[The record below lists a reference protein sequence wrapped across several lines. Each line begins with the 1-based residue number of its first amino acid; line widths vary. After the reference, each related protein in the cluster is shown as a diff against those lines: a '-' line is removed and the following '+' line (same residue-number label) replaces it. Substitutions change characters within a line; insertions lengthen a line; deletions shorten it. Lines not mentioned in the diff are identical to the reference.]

1 MLNHSARSLLTLL
14 IPVLQLKGNQEPK
27 AKKSRRSQM
36 VEPKEEASVSPS
48 FRASRLDSSRAEL
61 HVLPAALRQDPEPE
75 MEAVSSSQEIPVSL
89 APPQPEKLSVST
101 QTKKASG
108 SSPRTLHRSTQTSSD
123 GACQNMCHEKYTKV
137 FNDVK
142 EMMKADNKRETERV
156 VREALEKVGPDRL
169 GTPG

>member
-1 MLNHSARSLLTLL
+1 
-14 IPVLQLKGNQEPK
+14 
-27 AKKSRRSQM
+27 
-36 VEPKEEASVSPS
+36 
-48 FRASRLDSSRAEL
+48 
-61 HVLPAALRQDPEPE
+61 
-75 MEAVSSSQEIPVSL
+75 MEAVSSSQEIPVSS

-101 QTKKASG
+101 QTKKANG

-156 VREALEKVGPDRL
+156 VREALEKVLIGIDL
-169 GTPG
+169 LTWCCDEC

>member
-1 MLNHSARSLLTLL
+1 
-14 IPVLQLKGNQEPK
+14 
-27 AKKSRRSQM
+27 
-36 VEPKEEASVSPS
+36 
-48 FRASRLDSSRAEL
+48 
-61 HVLPAALRQDPEPE
+61 
-75 MEAVSSSQEIPVSL
+75 MEAVSSSQEIPVSV
-89 APPQPEKLSVST
+89 APQQPEKLSVST

-156 VREALEKVGPDRL
+156 VREALEKVPVISASPLASLSRRL
-169 GTPG
+169 KRLCSSLSSEQRWRRRNVRRSARRWPALRPRWTGSASR

>member
-1 MLNHSARSLLTLL
+1 
-14 IPVLQLKGNQEPK
+14 
-27 AKKSRRSQM
+27 
-36 VEPKEEASVSPS
+36 
-48 FRASRLDSSRAEL
+48 
-61 HVLPAALRQDPEPE
+61 

-89 APPQPEKLSVST
+89 APQQPEKLSVST

-108 SSPRTLHRSTQTSSD
+108 VSPRTLHRGTQTSSD

-156 VREALEKVGPDRL
+156 VREALEKVRFQVPVILIIYPSDDYCL
-169 GTPG
+169 NQ

>member
-1 MLNHSARSLLTLL
+1 
-14 IPVLQLKGNQEPK
+14 
-27 AKKSRRSQM
+27 
-36 VEPKEEASVSPS
+36 
-48 FRASRLDSSRAEL
+48 
-61 HVLPAALRQDPEPE
+61 
-75 MEAVSSSQEIPVSL
+75 MEAVSSSQEIPVCS
-89 APPQPEKLSVST
+89 APQQPEKLSVST

-156 VREALEKVGPDRL
+156 VREALEKVPD
-169 GTPG
+169 